1 MPTLYKVLSGREKL
15 IWYGTFIFPALALY
29 FAFQVSNA
37 YINTGYS
44 TLAGI
49 LLLISIIPVITFLI
63 IADRKYR
70 RLGKKKRRAFSEDT
84 KQFVLNRQDYHCNI
98 CGTSMQYWDFD
109 HIGSR
114 NDNSPENCQA
124 LCLNCHREKTVSEKR
139 NKKRL

>member
-1 MPTLYKVLSGREKL
+1 MKTLWQVLSLKEKFLMLTL
-15 IWYGTFIFPALALY
+15 ICVGGLGFYNAYLSQSNNLSSLMAVILLGLSVIPFFIFL
-29 FAFQVSNA
+29 
-37 YINTGYS
+37 
-44 TLAGI
+44 I
-49 LLLISIIPVITFLI
+49 LV
-63 IADRKYR
+63 DRKHR
-70 RLGKKKRRAFSEDT
+70 RQGKKRRRAFTEDT

-139 NKKRL
+139 NQKRL